1 MSNRTESK
9 PANPLASPEPWD
21 LVVEG
26 YDEINRPFLEQFS
39 RSGLAM
45 LGYGPETRV
54 IDIACGPGTTALLL
68 APQVRRITCVD
79 FSAGMLDQLRR
90 NASSAGADNLDVVQA
105 DGQALPVA
113 DRGFD
118 LGVSMFGLMFF
129 PDRARGFAELCRV
142 LKPGGQVLVSS
153 WAPADRS
160 PLIETVFASL
170 RPDDAPTEPRRDLSG
185 LEDPAVFEAEMR
197 EAGFTDI
204 NIDAVVHGVK
214 VEDVAQFWDETV
226 RSVAPVTLLKRN
238 SSAEEW
244 TNIERRALE
253 RLQRMLSN
261 RLPTTLSTTAWIA
274 TARRP

>member
-1 MSNRTESK
+1 
-9 PANPLASPEPWD
+9 
-21 LVVEG
+21 
-26 YDEINRPFLEQFS
+26 
-39 RSGLAM
+39 
-45 LGYGPETRV
+45 
-54 IDIACGPGTTALLL
+54 
-68 APQVRRITCVD
+68 
-79 FSAGMLDQLRR
+79 
-90 NASSAGADNLDVVQA
+90 
-105 DGQALPVA
+105 
-113 DRGFD
+113 
-118 LGVSMFGLMFF
+118 MFF
-129 PDRARGFAELCRV
+129 PDRTRGFAELCRV
-142 LKPGGQVLVSS
+142 LKPGGQMLVSS

-160 PLIETVFASL
+160 PLIETVFAAL

-261 RLPTTLSTTAWIA
+261 RLPTTLSTTAWLA
-274 TARRP
+274 TARKP